1 MLPLF
6 AISILWSES
15 RHRNGSLQF
24 RVAASLLC
32 EYALRA
38 MGITPAQ
45 LAARYWGYAAQCLVV
60 AQRQDS
66 AGDKLA
72 LIDMAQAWVNL
83 AERTE
88 KNEADF
94 EADETPAPRPP
105 EDMR

>member
-1 MLPLF
+1 
-6 AISILWSES
+6 
-15 RHRNGSLQF
+15 
-24 RVAASLLC
+24 
-32 EYALRA
+32 

-72 LIDMAQAWVNL
+72 LIGMAQAWVNL
-83 AERTE
+83 AEQTE
-88 KNEADF
+88 RNESA
-94 EADETPAPRPP
+94 EAYDSTAPQRH